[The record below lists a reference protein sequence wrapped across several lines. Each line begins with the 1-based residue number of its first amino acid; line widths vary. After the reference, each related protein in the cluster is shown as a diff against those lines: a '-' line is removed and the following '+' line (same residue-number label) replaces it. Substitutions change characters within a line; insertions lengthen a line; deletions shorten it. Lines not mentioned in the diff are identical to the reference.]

1 MNFGF
6 VKLFVVLLK
15 ARQKIKRN
23 QYRRHTDTTV
33 VPFWC
38 VTHLKRIILLTL
50 AIQYVTCQE
59 HANMPTGQHY
69 RSSRLPILIRTNYKF
84 EMK

>member
-1 MNFGF
+1 MNFVCF

-23 QYRRHTDTTV
+23 QYRRHTDTGDLAK
-33 VPFWC
+33 P
-38 VTHLKRIILLTL
+38 LLTL